1 MASQIKIDKWKI
13 PKGKKGEI
21 AVNGT
26 TLSYTR
32 RGGYSL
38 NDAQELVNTV
48 LAEVRQQDKKGY
60 INMWL
65 RTDELDIPTLNWNIS
80 SRRQIDLSQRSKLL
94 YLELL
99 SKENHLINFPNK
111 RVINEVQVI
120 IREQKENK
128 LFDDV

>member
-1 MASQIKIDKWKI
+1 MASQILIEKWKI

-48 LAEVRQQDKKGY
+48 LAELRQQNKIGY

-65 RTDELDIPTLNWNIS
+65 RTDEVDIPTLNWNIS
-80 SRRQIDLSQRSKLL
+80 GRRRIDLSQRAKLL

-99 SKENHLINFPNK
+99 SRENDLIEFPDK
-111 RVINEVQVI
+111 RVINEVRIMV
-120 IREQKENK
+120 REQRENK
-128 LFDDV
+128 LFDDN